1 MLEPEKDKLEGL
13 YLGEVAEVVSD
24 VVCVKECTRRHA
36 EWWRPCG
43 YKMMSCCGINLRSKF
58 IPWRKDKR

>member
-1 MLEPEKDKLEGL
+1 MLELEKDKLEGL

-24 VVCVKECTRRHA
+24 AVCVKECTRRHA

-43 YKMMSCCGINLRSKF
+43 YKIMSWCGINLRSKF
-58 IPWRKDKR
+58 IPWSKVKR